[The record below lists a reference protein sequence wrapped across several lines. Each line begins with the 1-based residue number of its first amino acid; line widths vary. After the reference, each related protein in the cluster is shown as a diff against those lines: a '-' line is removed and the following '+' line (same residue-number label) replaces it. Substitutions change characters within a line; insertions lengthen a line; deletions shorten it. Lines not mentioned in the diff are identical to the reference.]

1 MRLSVS
7 LAASMLLVAGT
18 GHAQTAQPA
27 PPAPAAAQGE
37 GDLLFISPMGEPFR
51 GTREAPPEVAWF
63 NGADTNHD
71 GRLTLSEMTDDA
83 ARFFKTLDRD
93 NSGEID
99 QAEIERYETVIAP
112 ETSAE
117 GGTIGGDRSDP
128 QVEGPDSFADGP
140 DTPKSYSSHRGAA
153 LFSYFDTPEPV
164 IAADT
169 DFNRG
174 VTWNEFA
181 QAASRR
187 FKLLDRNNDGWV
199 DRAELPDAPRAKVGK
214 KKKKGG

>member
-1 MRLSVS
+1 MRLAISFAAPMLV
-7 LAASMLLVAGT
+7 LAST
-18 GHAQTAQPA
+18 
-27 PPAPAAAQGE
+27 APAAAQSSPPPTAPPSAATT

-51 GTREAPPEVAWF
+51 GTREAPPEAAWF
-63 NGADTNHD
+63 AGADANHD
-71 GRLTLSEMTDDA
+71 GHLTLSEMTDDA

-117 GGTIGGDRSDP
+117 GTEVAESDEP
-128 QVEGPDSFADGP
+128 SSDGSDQPDKP
-140 DTPKSYSSHRGAA
+140 THYSSHRGAA

-164 IAADT
+164 IAADV

-181 QAASRR
+181 GAAGRR
-187 FKLLDRNNDGWV
+187 FKLLDTNHDGIV
-199 DRAELPDAPRAKVGK
+199 DRAELPEAPRAKA
-214 KKKKGG
+214 KKGRHGG